1 MPARG
6 PPRHDDPLGIATER
20 GQLLAK
26 KVDAGMDF
34 SDDLIEA
41 RIRRERVADQ
51 RDIDAV
57 SQWPFGK

>member
-1 MPARG
+1 MAASG
-6 PPRHDDPLGIATER
+6 PPRHDNPLGIATER
-20 GQLLAK
+20 GQLLAE

-34 SDDLIEA
+34 GDDLIEA

-57 SQWPFGK
+57 RQRPFGK